1 MALSIV
7 EAIGRIKASVSKC
20 LTAESIERVSRDCG
34 YCWRQREVGPVQT
47 VWTFLT
53 QILHGNTACAHAV
66 RLAALSCS
74 TEAYCQA
81 RARLPLLVYQRL
93 LEQTSCAARL
103 TCCLPTWHGHRTF
116 LVDGSTF
123 SMPDTPGLQ
132 AQFGQPGRQLAGCGF
147 PVAHWLTLFDAHSG
161 LLIKQFTAPLRTHDM
176 AQVAQLHPELGEE
189 DILVGDTAFASYVH
203 LALLRQRNL
212 HGVFRAHQRQLI
224 SFRRD
229 RKLVGP
235 LPAGTVAE
243 LSNARLIR
251 KLGKYDQLV
260 EYSKPPQIPRWM
272 DEKTFQSL
280 PNRLIVRELRFP
292 TKQKG
297 GRTRFITLVTTL
309 LDPDEYPA
317 EEVAALYGQ
326 RWQIETHLGQL
337 KTTMGMD
344 VLHCRSVSGVLKEA
358 TMFALAYNLVRLVM
372 VEAARHQQTT
382 VRSISFIDALR
393 WLAHACWRIPRLR
406 LAINPSRR
414 GRYEPRVKKRRPKQ
428 FDLMNQPRRQLRQRL
443 LTARFK
449 A

>member
-1 MALSIV
+1 
-7 EAIGRIKASVSKC
+7 
-20 LTAESIERVSRDCG
+20 
-34 YCWRQREVGPVQT
+34 
-47 VWTFLT
+47 
-53 QILHGNTACAHAV
+53 
-66 RLAALSCS
+66 
-74 TEAYCQA
+74 
-81 RARLPLLVYQRL
+81 
-93 LEQTSCAARL
+93 
-103 TCCLPTWHGHRTF
+103 
-116 LVDGSTF
+116 
-123 SMPDTPGLQ
+123 
-132 AQFGQPGRQLAGCGF
+132 
-147 PVAHWLTLFDAHSG
+147 VAHWLTLFDAHSG

-243 LSNARLIR
+243 FANARLIR

-260 EYSKPPQIPRWM
+260 EYTKPLLVPRWM

-280 PNRLIVRELRFP
+280 PDRLIVRELRFT

-297 GRTRFITLVTTL
+297 GRTRVITLVTTL

-317 EEVAALYGQ
+317 DEVAALYGQ

-344 VLHCRSVSGVLKEA
+344 VLRCRSVPGVLKEA
-358 TMFALAYNLVRLVM
+358 TMFALVYNLIRLVM

-393 WLAHACWRIPRLR
+393 WLAHACWRMPPLR
-406 LAINPSRR
+406 LAIHPSRR
-414 GRYEPRVKKRRPKQ
+414 GRYEPRVRKRRPKQ

-443 LTARFK
+443 LNTHLRA
-449 A
+449 